1 MQTAQDKSIQQM
13 KHQTKHRHKNR
24 RMWTLTDKNTDLETY
39 LKRQR
44 QNVMLTNFL
53 KIPIETDMNSKRLK
67 ETVKKIPIETDMN
80 SKRLKETE

>member
-1 MQTAQDKSIQQM
+1 
-13 KHQTKHRHKNR
+13 
-24 RMWTLTDKNTDLETY
+24 MWTLTDKNTDLETY

-80 SKRLKETE
+80 SKRLKETDKKIPIETDMNSKRLKETE